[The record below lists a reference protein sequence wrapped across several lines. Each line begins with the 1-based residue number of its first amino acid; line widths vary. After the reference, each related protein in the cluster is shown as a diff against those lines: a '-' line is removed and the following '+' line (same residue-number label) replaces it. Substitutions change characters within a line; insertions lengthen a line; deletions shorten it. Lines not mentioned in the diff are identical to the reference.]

1 MKKILI
7 AVMALTIGLMA
18 ENAVEIFDNKPGQ
31 SGGMVGKTITFIYP
45 ENDMMKITDI
55 RVLEKIKVNLIDNIC
70 KAKSERDLVQKGY
83 KVLLI
88 YPGAKKT
95 SIFVVDDCT
104 GYPKSK

>member
-18 ENAVEIFDNKPGQ
+18 NNEVKIFDNKPGQ
-31 SGGMVGKTITFIYP
+31 SGGIVGKTITFIYP
-45 ENDMMKITDI
+45 DNDMQKITDI
-55 RVLEKIKVNLIDNIC
+55 NILEKVKVNLIGNIC
-70 KAKSERDLVQKGY
+70 GAESERDLVKRGY
-83 KVLLI
+83 KVIFI